1 MWITF
6 KKMRDIWT
14 IFPIITEVI
23 TRTEYWQLTKNCIG
37 AHFQKALVTLPI
49 ENIINNAKEIR

>member
-6 KKMRDIWT
+6 KKMKDAWT
-14 IFPIITEVI
+14 IFSVTEII

-49 ENIINNAKEIR
+49 ENIINNDQIK